1 MAVYFYKPPTYRMV
15 QTMQGSLRY
24 GVNTSTTVYRLNG
37 TWFNVQDAGMDA
49 PVITDVDVDA
59 ATGLRLYFTKPMV
72 VPDTIYAE
80 LSALTPADPSW
91 TPGTLTLL

>member
-1 MAVYFYKPPTYRMV
+1 MV
-15 QTMQGSLRY
+15 QTMRGSLRY

-37 TWFNVQDAGMDA
+37 QWFNVQDAGMDA

-72 VPDTIYAE
+72 VPGSLHDE
-80 LSALTPADPSW
+80 LSAITPADPSW